1 MADAVVTVGGEGADR
16 RLVAYVEPDG
26 TAAVT
31 PAGLAGALAGR
42 LPGFM
47 VPSAWAVLAALP
59 RTANGKVDRRALPE
73 PDGTSPNGHFAP
85 PRTPLEE
92 RLAAIWSG
100 LLQVERVGIHDS
112 FFVLGGHSLL
122 AVQVISRLREELGV
136 ELPLRALFEHPT
148 VAALAAAVETRPGA
162 PPRQPL
168 VRSLPGEPRVLS
180 FAQERIWLLDR
191 LEAGTAAYNMP
202 LALRL
207 RGAFDPRAFAAAW
220 NEVVR
225 RHQVL
230 RTSFSETPDGPVLA
244 VASSPSGPLPRIDL
258 SALPAGRREDEAAR
272 LTAAEVLRPFDLR
285 TGAVLRA
292 LLLRLDRE
300 EHRLAA
306 TLHHVAGDAWSVGVL
321 AGELNALYAAARE
334 GSPSP
339 LPELPVQYDDF
350 ARWQRER
357 LRSGA
362 LDGEL
367 AWWRERFAGLPESL
381 QLPAARPRGGVA
393 RRGGSAAVRLGPDL
407 SGALRRLGRA
417 EGATPFMILLAGFAA
432 LLARYTGQ
440 TDLCVGV
447 PVAGRDRLETEDLL
461 GVFLNTL
468 ALRTDL
474 AGDPSFREVIG
485 RVRETSLGALAHRE
499 LPFERLLEELRLER
513 DLDRAPLF
521 QVMFN
526 LLNVPEARLDL
537 PGVEIEPLALPPLP
551 PKLDLTA
558 FAGEAGA
565 GQELELRL
573 HYDAAIFEAAQMELL
588 GRHLTAALAAAVED
602 PARRLSELPLAAAA
616 AAAARMAPA
625 NDWDRFPP
633 EAVEGSIPE
642 RFAAMARSYAGRPA
656 VVGTDGEVWSY
667 ADLDRAADR
676 GAAALLAALGGGAER
691 VGVLLPQ
698 GAARIAGLLAAL
710 KAGKTCVPL
719 DPGYPRNR
727 LAFMVADAEAGA
739 ILTDAAH
746 RELARELAPGVRLVG
761 LGAEDAAAL
770 PLPAVPP
777 ETPAYIL
784 YTSGSTGEPK
794 GVTQSHRNVLHH
806 IRAYTDALRL
816 APGDRL
822 SLLASFAFD
831 AAVMD
836 IFGALLNGAV
846 LCPYD
851 VQEEGTAGLPGW
863 VAGRGITVFHATPTL
878 YRRFL
883 DEAGEAGFPTVRL
896 VVLGGERCVR
906 GDFERF
912 RRHFAPE
919 ALFVNG
925 LGPTESTLALQH
937 FAARESAVER
947 DTVPVGLPVAG
958 TAVRLWNAV
967 GEQAALYG
975 VGEIA
980 IGSNYLALGYW
991 RRPELTAAAF
1001 LPDPAGGER
1010 RTYRTG
1016 DLGRWLPD
1024 GALEFVGRADFQVK
1038 VRGQRV
1044 ELGEVEARLNALP
1057 GVREAVVTARQDA
1070 SGDTRLAA
1078 YLLAPAPPA
1087 GELRRGLR
1095 ADLPEAMIPATFT
1108 VVSAWPLTPT
1118 GKMDRAALPEPAAPA
1133 GAGEGEAPRTASEEL
1148 VAGLFAEVLGV
1159 PLPAI
1164 GSGSDFFAVGGQSLL
1179 ATRLVSRL
1187 RRSLGIELPLRAIFE
1202 APTVAALAERIGTV
1216 LGDATAAPALAPLP
1230 AGAGAPLS
1238 FAQERLWFLDRLQ
1251 PGSAAYVMPAAIRFS
1266 GALDVAALHAAFA
1279 EVVRRH
1285 AVLRATFADDE
1296 GTPVQTIR
1304 PPAALPLPLLDLS
1317 VLPVKEREAEALCI
1331 ARAVSRRPFD
1341 LASGPLLRVAVV
1353 RLAAAEHLAVLA
1365 LHHIA
1370 ADGWSLGVLSGEV
1383 AALYPSLRAG
1393 SPPALPAPAIQYAD
1407 FAAWQ
1412 RAWLADG
1419 VLDRQ
1424 LGWWRERLAGMP
1436 EVLELPADRPRPAL
1450 PTRRGGSR
1458 PFALPAETAARLR
1471 DIARREGSTLF
1482 MLLLAA
1488 FQVLLHRLTGEVD
1501 LAVGTPVAGRTRVET
1516 EGLIG
1521 LFANTLVM
1529 RGDLSGDL
1537 PFRALLARTR
1547 EGSLAA
1553 QAHQDLPFEKLVE
1566 ALRPERGLDR
1576 SPLFQILFVLQNAAG
1591 EVARIPGLELRP
1603 QTLPAAGA
1611 KLDLSLALVDG
1622 PQGLS
1627 GFFEY
1632 AADLFD
1638 AVTVARWEGHFA
1650 TLLRGLLEGL
1660 DRPLSVLPLIT
1671 ASERHQ
1677 LRAEW
1682 CDTAV
1687 SDGRDGRCLHAL
1699 LLAAAERTPE
1709 ATAVVSA
1716 DGELTYGELA
1726 ARSRTLA
1733 LRLRAAGAGEGS
1745 FVPLLLGSGP
1755 ALVVAMLAAM
1765 RAGAAFVPLDVEWPA
1780 ARLEEILSE
1789 LAAPSRG
1796 IVLVDAASPALPA
1809 VPGRRAIRVDDA
1821 AAETPPGA
1829 ALPGPGT
1836 TDPETPIYAIY
1847 TSGSTGRPK
1856 AAVIPHRGIVNRF
1869 LWMERRFGA
1878 LAAQRVLQ
1886 TTRCIYDSA
1895 VWQIFWP
1902 LTLGGRT
1909 VLTPPRLG
1917 LDPEALAGLVE
1928 RHGITMVDFVPSI
1941 FNALVERLA
1950 SGGEPVA
1957 RLATLRAVVVGG
1969 EEMEAGAARE
1979 LRLLLP
1985 GVHLVNLYGPTEA
1998 SIGCICHTVGSEL
2011 GGRVPIGRPIDNV
2024 AARVLD
2030 RMGNPVPI
2038 GIAGELGLAGRCAGQ
2053 GYLGDPEKT
2062 RQAFVPDPLAADA
2075 GGPMYRTGDRVR
2087 WLPDGR
2093 LDFLGRMDR
2102 QVKIR
2107 GLRIE
2112 PGEIEAA
2119 LRRHPRVAQAAILAV
2134 GASPAGRRLVAYVTP
2149 REAGASL
2156 GDPELRSFL
2165 AERLPTALVPA
2176 VFVVVASLPLAAGGK
2191 VDWRALAALA
2201 PEAAGR
2207 EEAYV
2212 APRTPAEELLAGIWS
2227 EVLGTGR
2234 PVGVEDDFFALG
2246 GHSLLAMRVVSRV
2259 RRTFGIEL
2267 PVRALFERPT
2277 LGALARWLL
2286 ADRPGDAPPPLAP
2299 VPRGDEVPLSFAQQ
2313 RLWFVEQLQS
2323 GGALYNLLLAARL
2336 AGPLDAGRLAGSL
2349 REVVRRH
2356 EALRTCFPVV
2366 DGRPV
2371 QAIAPPGPVPLSM
2384 ISLEGL
2390 PAGRREEEL
2399 RRWTTAEA
2407 RRRFD
2412 LAAGP
2417 LLRGVLLRLGERD
2430 HALLVGVHHT
2440 VCDGWSIGLLER
2452 ELGMIYEASSRGV
2465 TPVLPLLPVQYA
2477 DYAVWQ
2483 RERLSGE
2490 ALEREL
2496 AWWKE
2501 RLEGMPAT
2509 LELPADRPR
2518 PAVQSFRGDRL
2529 PMALPAEREAA
2540 LRGLGRRH
2548 GATLF
2553 MALLAAFDALLHRYT
2568 GEERLVVGTPAAG
2581 RTAIELEPLIGNFA
2595 NTLVVPMDLGG
2606 NPPFGELL
2614 DRVRAAVL
2622 AVFVHQELPF
2632 ELLVE
2637 ALRPRRDL
2645 SHNPLFQILFGLHGL
2660 PSHDDRLGDLDLA
2673 PLPVESG
2680 VSRFDLSLD
2689 LVDGPGGL
2697 RGAFE
2702 YATGLFDRTTVERMR
2717 GHLGV
2722 LIDGVLAAPDTPLS
2736 ELPLLTS
2743 SEWRQLLEE
2752 WNGLPAEAVSVQ
2764 GLHALVEQQAR
2775 RRPEAEAVVCGVERL
2790 TYREL
2795 DRRANSLA
2803 WRLRRL
2809 GVGPESRVGVHVERS
2824 VEMVVAL
2831 LGVLKAGG
2839 VYVPLDPTY
2848 PAPRLGRILD
2858 GAAPSVVVRGRT
2870 AAALPAH
2877 AAAEVWLGEEESG
2890 SSPASGV
2897 SAANLAYV
2905 IYTSGSTG
2913 QPKGVQVSH
2922 GSVTH
2927 LMAVARSRFLLG
2939 DADVWTVFHSS
2950 AFDFSVWE
2958 IWGALALGGKLVIV
2972 PLETARSPESFRA
2985 LLVAERVTVLN
2996 QTPSAVRALAE
3007 ISAGAPSPSLR
3018 LLICGG
3024 EALPGGLV
3032 PRLLAWGVAVWNFY
3046 GPTEA
3051 TVWAAAGRVGET
3063 ACGSGGTAPLGSPLP
3078 GYGLYT
3084 VDRAGRALPAG
3095 VPGELAISG
3104 VGLARG
3110 YFGDPGLTAERF
3122 VPAPFAAESGAR
3134 LYRTGDLARRREDGS
3149 LDYLGRIDYQ
3159 VKVRGFRIEL
3169 GEIEAV
3175 LRGEPAVSEAVIV
3188 ARPDQAGSPQLVAYV
3203 VASAGEYAV
3212 ESLRSHLR
3220 RSLPDYMVPSTFVRL
3235 ESMPLSPNG
3244 KVDRSALPEP
3254 GDPGADRPFVAPRTP
3269 EEMLLASLWSELLGS
3284 ARVGVRDNFF
3294 SLGGHSLLAVRLASR
3309 VRERVGVE
3317 LPLRSVLETPTLE
3330 DLAERLCELRK
3341 QALPPLPE
3349 IVPAQRG
3356 GSLPLSFAQER
3367 LWFLDRFA
3375 PESSSLNLPA
3385 AVSLSG
3391 GLEPRALAGALSELV
3406 RRHEILRTRFETV
3419 SGSPF
3424 QAVLPARPI
3433 SLPWLDLASLP
3444 AAARAGELERLKAV
3458 EAATA
3463 FDLEAGPPWSVR
3475 LVRLAGS
3482 EHVLLITLHHI
3493 LSDGWSSGVMI
3504 RDLTVLYASTLSGEE
3519 PALPGLALQY
3529 ADYAH
3534 WQRELLQG
3542 ERLERELAYW
3552 RETLAGAAPLLD
3564 LPTDRPRP
3572 VVQTYR
3578 GGRWS
3583 THLSAD
3589 LTLRLRELGSREN
3602 ATLFMMLLA
3611 TFEVL
3616 AHRWSGQDDIVVGSP
3631 IAGRGRAELEPL
3643 IGLFLNSLVLRTDF
3657 SGDPAFRELLGRVRR
3672 TTLGAYSHQEVP
3684 FEKLLAELRPQRDLS
3699 RTPLFQVFFNLFNFP
3714 SVELAAPGLTL
3725 SAQPAAEAPAKF
3737 DLTVYVIE
3745 VADGIQLTW
3754 IYNRDL
3760 FDPSTIAELAG
3771 QLGLLAAQAVAH
3783 PEERIGHFML
3793 ITEAARAALPD
3804 PSVELSAEW
3813 MGAVHEVFSRQA
3825 ARFPDRLAVS
3835 DPNERWTYGELAAQ
3849 SNRLAHHLLGQD
3861 LRRGEVVAIYGHRS
3875 ATLAWA
3881 VLGVLKAGGA
3891 FVILDPSYPP
3901 SRLLDCLRMAG
3912 PRGWIELTA
3921 AGPVPEAVR
3930 TFLEPLPAGLRIPL
3944 SPGHGEPWLAA
3955 LPAADPGV
3963 PVGPEDVALIAFT
3976 SGSTGLPKGIL
3987 GRQGPLSHFIPWQCR
4002 ELGLSGDDRFSM
4014 LSGLAH
4020 DPLQRDIFTPLQ
4032 IGGSLCIPDP
4042 EEMGAP
4048 GWLAGWMAREGITV
4062 AHLTP
4067 AMGQVLAEGAVGR
4080 MTVPSLRYAF
4090 LVGEALTRRDAD
4102 RLRELAPNVTC
4113 VNFYGS
4119 TETQRSVG
4127 YFVVPAVEEGTGAD
4141 RGKQVLPLGR
4151 GVADVQLLV
4160 CNRSGAQAGVGELG
4174 EIGVRSPHLAK
4185 GYLRDAALTAEKF
4198 IANPWRPGSDDRI
4211 YRTGDLGR
4219 YRADGNVVF
4228 AGRADHQVKIR
4239 GFRIELGEI
4248 EATLGLHPALQ
4259 DVVAAVREDGP
4270 GEKRLV
4276 AYFVARPGEEP
4287 GVPELREYL
4296 RERLPHYMVPSAFV
4310 SLPAL
4315 PLTPNRKL
4323 DRKALPAPALESAEE
4338 RAGGAPLDAV
4348 EERLAAIWSEVLQGK
4363 IGRLDNFFDRGG
4375 HSLLATQLVAR
4386 VRDAFGVE
4394 LPLRSLFESPTVAG
4408 MAAALRTGQE
4418 GGLFAAALPRIVP
4431 SRAERHLPFPLTD
4444 VQEAYWIGRSGSF
4457 DLGTVAT
4464 HIYFEVEGSRIDLD
4478 RFERVW
4484 RRLVER
4490 HDMLRAIVLPDGR
4503 QQILAEVPE
4512 YRIAVL
4518 DLAAATLE
4526 EAEAALLEVRE
4537 EMSHQVLPSDRWPLF
4552 DLRASRLSAGRTR
4565 LHVSVDMLIGD
4576 ALSFRILQRE
4586 VLALYSDPEAVLE
4599 PLELSFRDYVVAVAG
4614 LEGAEVWQR
4623 SLAYWRERLKTLPP
4637 APELLL
4643 AVSPSS
4649 IDRPR
4654 FTRMSGGLEPAVW
4667 ERLKER
4673 AGRAGITPSGV
4684 LLAAFGELL
4693 RTWSK
4698 SPRFTINLTLFNRLP
4713 LHPQVQSV
4721 VGDFTSLTLLEIDTS
4736 AGESFEERARRLQG
4750 QLWSDLDH
4758 RHVSGVRVMR
4768 ESRAA
4773 HGGTMVMPVVF
4784 TSTLGMP
4791 QAPAAALQ
4799 ELLDTRWVYGISQT
4813 SQVWLDHQ
4821 AGERE
4826 GALRIT
4832 WDAVE
4837 QLFPAGFLDAA
4848 FAAYLPFLH
4857 RLAGDEEAWRSPA
4870 LSLLPADQLAPRR
4883 AANSTAGPV
4892 PQGLLHD
4899 GFLEQAALGPAAP
4912 AVISPARV
4920 LSYQELERRSL
4931 RLAAELR
4938 QRGARPGSLVA
4949 VVMEKGWE
4957 QVVAVLAVLRSG
4969 AAYLP
4974 VDPGLPGERLAYL
4987 LAQGEVEIALTQSWV
5002 EAELSWPEGVA
5013 RLQVDTA
5020 APADAAEP
5028 PLPPVQSAEDLA
5040 YVIFTSGSTGLPKGV
5055 MIDHRGAL
5063 NTVLDVNRRFGV
5075 GPEDR
5080 VLALSA
5086 LSFDLSVWDVF
5097 GTLAAGGAVVL
5108 PEPWAARDPGRW
5120 LELIAEHGVTAWNTV
5135 PALMELLVE
5144 YARGGGSSPALPTL
5158 PTLPTLRLV
5167 MMSGDWIPLIL
5178 PPRIKALAPRAEI
5191 FGLGGAT
5198 EASIWS
5204 NWYPASEIDPEWRSV
5219 PYGWPLTNQWF
5230 HVLDD
5235 QLRHRP
5241 TWVPGQLYIGGVGLA
5256 KGYWRDEEKTRGS
5269 FIEHPQTGERLY
5281 RTGDLGRYLPEG
5293 QIEFLGRE
5301 DTQVKIQGFRIE
5313 LGEIES
5319 ALEQHPAVR
5328 SAVAAAAGEQRSDRR
5343 LVAYVVPGG
5352 EAPETAELRAF
5363 LAEKLPE
5370 HMLPASFV
5378 FLSELPLTANGKVD
5392 RKALPVPAAS
5402 PVQESGFVAPRTPLE
5417 REVAALWSRVLGAGS
5432 IGLYD
5437 SLFDLGGNSL
5447 SAIQLVTQ
5455 MRHSFHVEIPLRSL
5469 FNEPTVAGSVA
5480 VIHRLRAEREETGA
5494 PAFELPPFVP
5504 DPASRHLPFPLNDVQ
5519 QAYWIGRTDLFDL
5532 GGVAS
5537 HSYSEFEFP
5546 ELEVERLELAFQ
5558 RLIARHD
5565 MLRAVIHADGTQQ
5578 ILATVPLFRLPVIDL
5593 RGQLPETVEQSL
5605 AAVRAEMSHQV
5616 LAADRWPLFDYR
5628 VSLLDRCVRL
5638 HTSID
5643 ILLLDAWSSRIF
5655 WRELAELYRDPDV
5668 ELPAL
5673 ELSFRDYVLAELALQ
5688 ETTVWQQAWKY
5699 WRDRLPTL
5707 PPAPELPLAASPS
5720 NLQKPRFVRR
5730 KASLPAD
5737 LWGALKARGAQAGV
5751 TPSGLLLTAFSE
5763 ILALWSKSARFTLNV
5778 TTFNRLPLH
5787 PQVNAIVG
5795 DFTSLTLLEVDASVP
5810 GGFELR
5816 ARALQ
5821 ERLWEDL
5828 EHRSLGGVRVLRE
5841 LGRVRGR
5848 TVGAMMPVVF
5858 TSTLFG
5864 AVGVDPAAG
5873 RNPSSGERVYG
5884 ISQTPQV
5891 WLDHQVGES
5900 QGVLVFSWDAVEELF
5915 PAGLLDEMF
5924 TAYQDLL
5931 ARLARAEGG
5940 WSDEGVS
5947 RLPEAQQAAWRAY
5960 NATEAAV
5967 PEGLLHGPFERR
5979 AALEPDRP
5987 AVVAPGRTLSY
5998 GELERLS
6005 GALAS
6010 RLSAAGAR
6018 PNRLV
6023 GVVMEKGWEQ
6033 VVAVLAVVRAG
6044 GAYLPID
6051 PGLPGERVSYLLR
6064 TGEVE
6069 VVLTQP
6075 WLESALE
6082 WPQGVRLL
6090 RVEAGLADGEE
6101 PGPSPVSPAVPEDLA
6116 YVIFTSGSTGVP
6128 KGVMTDHRGALNT
6141 VVDVNERFGV
6151 GPQDRVLALSSL
6163 SFDLSV
6169 YDVFGVLGAGGA
6181 VVLPEPSAARDPQ
6194 RWAELIRE
6202 AGVTVWN
6209 SVPALLEMLVEHA
6222 AGNPEGADLASLR
6235 LVMLSG
6241 DWIPVGLPDRLRA
6254 LAPRARVISLGGAT
6268 EASIWSIL
6276 YPIERVDPAWKSIP
6290 YGRPML
6296 NQRFWVLDGRLE
6308 PCPKWVPGQLYIGG
6322 VGLAK
6327 GYWKDEEKTRGSF
6340 IEHPRT
6346 GERLYRT
6353 GDLGRYLPEGQIE
6366 FLGREDTQ
6374 VKIQGFR
6381 IELGEIEAAL
6391 EQHPAVRAA
6400 VVAAVGEQRSSRRL
6414 VAYIVPEEAEDGE
6427 ESPLPAG
6434 PEPPAVPAAGSG
6446 AAPGLPGPDAGRPAI
6461 ELAPPSLDG
6470 ERCSLH
6476 RQFIGEPVPL
6486 DRLGEL
6492 LSSLRQARLEDE
6504 SLSKYRYPSAG
6515 HLYPVQVYLQV
6526 PEGRVA
6532 GLSAGLYYYHP
6543 VSHQLLLLQEG
6554 AAIGAEIHSAVHR
6567 PAFEA
6572 AAFSLFLV
6580 GHLAAIEPVYGAQ
6593 ARDFCLLEAGY
6604 MLQLLLG
6611 VAPAAGLGLCPVG
6624 SLDFE
6629 RLRSGLELDGG
6640 DILLHSLLAGPVAAD
6655 AADAASAPPH
6665 WQPAPPEEPPL
6676 GRPAVAAA
6684 APARRLDE
6692 VERLEFKL
6700 AEHGIR
6706 NLDGTRPRVRLSPP
6720 ELDEARLQAW
6730 RERRSHRRF
6739 LQGTVSFE
6747 SFSRMLG
6754 ALTELPS
6761 AGSLP
6766 SRRYPSAAGL
6776 YPVQVYLHVK
6786 PGRVDGVAAGTY
6798 LYRSADHG
6806 LVRITERSELDRAL
6820 HAAVNQEPFEGS
6832 AFSLFLVASP
6842 TEVQARYGELA
6853 RDLCLLEAGAMGQL
6867 LMAVAP
6873 SLGIGFC
6880 PVGNMA
6886 FSRIRSL
6893 FNLREDQLFLHALLG
6908 GAPDATEEGAAQPGR
6923 ERARILSALGVPIA
6937 EIQTY
6942 LRGKLPDYMVPPA
6955 FVVLDRL
6962 PLTANGK
6969 VDRQALPAPESG
6981 GSERGVYAEPRDAV
6995 EGLLADLWVEVLRVP
7010 RVGIHDN
7017 FFDLG
7022 GDSIL
7027 GLQIVSRANRAGI
7040 ALTPRDIFEHQTIAD
7055 LAQVV
7060 AGAVPAAAAETAAG
7074 ETPPQ
7079 DGTVPVD
7086 LPSGFDEDDLDR
7098 LMDNVE
7104 FEV

>member
-1 MADAVVTVGGEGADR
+1 MIDLAQKLADLSEEKR
-16 RLVAYVEPDG
+16 RL
-26 TAAVT
+26 
-31 PAGLAGALAGR
+31 LLRR
-42 LPGFM
+42 LHQE
-47 VPSAWAVLAALP
+47 
-59 RTANGKVDRRALPE
+59 N
-73 PDGTSPNGHFAP
+73 
-85 PRTPLEE
+85 
-92 RLAAIWSG
+92 
-100 LLQVERVGIHDS
+100 
-112 FFVLGGHSLL
+112 
-122 AVQVISRLREELGV
+122 
-136 ELPLRALFEHPT
+136 
-148 VAALAAAVETRPGA
+148 LAAARA
-162 PPRQPL
+162 KRQSIPRSDRQQPL
-168 VRSLPGEPRVLS
+168 L
-180 FAQERIWLLDR
+180 
-191 LEAGTAAYNMP
+191 
-202 LALRL
+202 
-207 RGAFDPRAFAAAW
+207 
-220 NEVVR
+220 
-225 RHQVL
+225 
-230 RTSFSETPDGPVLA
+230 
-244 VASSPSGPLPRIDL
+244 
-258 SALPAGRREDEAAR
+258 
-272 LTAAEVLRPFDLR
+272 
-285 TGAVLRA
+285 
-292 LLLRLDRE
+292 
-300 EHRLAA
+300 
-306 TLHHVAGDAWSVGVL
+306 
-321 AGELNALYAAARE
+321 
-334 GSPSP
+334 
-339 LPELPVQYDDF
+339 
-350 ARWQRER
+350 
-357 LRSGA
+357 
-362 LDGEL
+362 
-367 AWWRERFAGLPESL
+367 
-381 QLPAARPRGGVA
+381 
-393 RRGGSAAVRLGPDL
+393 
-407 SGALRRLGRA
+407 
-417 EGATPFMILLAGFAA
+417 
-432 LLARYTGQ
+432 
-440 TDLCVGV
+440 
-447 PVAGRDRLETEDLL
+447 
-461 GVFLNTL
+461 
-468 ALRTDL
+468 
-474 AGDPSFREVIG
+474 
-485 RVRETSLGALAHRE
+485 
-499 LPFERLLEELRLER
+499 
-513 DLDRAPLF
+513 
-521 QVMFN
+521 
-526 LLNVPEARLDL
+526 
-537 PGVEIEPLALPPLP
+537 
-551 PKLDLTA
+551 
-558 FAGEAGA
+558 
-565 GQELELRL
+565 
-573 HYDAAIFEAAQMELL
+573 
-588 GRHLTAALAAAVED
+588 
-602 PARRLSELPLAAAA
+602 
-616 AAAARMAPA
+616 
-625 NDWDRFPP
+625 
-633 EAVEGSIPE
+633 
-642 RFAAMARSYAGRPA
+642 
-656 VVGTDGEVWSY
+656 
-667 ADLDRAADR
+667 
-676 GAAALLAALGGGAER
+676 
-691 VGVLLPQ
+691 
-698 GAARIAGLLAAL
+698 
-710 KAGKTCVPL
+710 
-719 DPGYPRNR
+719 
-727 LAFMVADAEAGA
+727 
-739 ILTDAAH
+739 
-746 RELARELAPGVRLVG
+746 
-761 LGAEDAAAL
+761 
-770 PLPAVPP
+770 
-777 ETPAYIL
+777 
-784 YTSGSTGEPK
+784 
-794 GVTQSHRNVLHH
+794 
-806 IRAYTDALRL
+806 
-816 APGDRL
+816 
-822 SLLASFAFD
+822 
-831 AAVMD
+831 
-836 IFGALLNGAV
+836 
-846 LCPYD
+846 
-851 VQEEGTAGLPGW
+851 
-863 VAGRGITVFHATPTL
+863 
-878 YRRFL
+878 
-883 DEAGEAGFPTVRL
+883 
-896 VVLGGERCVR
+896 
-906 GDFERF
+906 
-912 RRHFAPE
+912 
-919 ALFVNG
+919 
-925 LGPTESTLALQH
+925 
-937 FAARESAVER
+937 
-947 DTVPVGLPVAG
+947 
-958 TAVRLWNAV
+958 
-967 GEQAALYG
+967 
-975 VGEIA
+975 
-980 IGSNYLALGYW
+980 
-991 RRPELTAAAF
+991 
-1001 LPDPAGGER
+1001 
-1010 RTYRTG
+1010 
-1016 DLGRWLPD
+1016 
-1024 GALEFVGRADFQVK
+1024 
-1038 VRGQRV
+1038 
-1044 ELGEVEARLNALP
+1044 
-1057 GVREAVVTARQDA
+1057 
-1070 SGDTRLAA
+1070 
-1078 YLLAPAPPA
+1078 
-1087 GELRRGLR
+1087 
-1095 ADLPEAMIPATFT
+1095 
-1108 VVSAWPLTPT
+1108 
-1118 GKMDRAALPEPAAPA
+1118 
-1133 GAGEGEAPRTASEEL
+1133 
-1148 VAGLFAEVLGV
+1148 
-1159 PLPAI
+1159 
-1164 GSGSDFFAVGGQSLL
+1164 
-1179 ATRLVSRL
+1179 
-1187 RRSLGIELPLRAIFE
+1187 
-1202 APTVAALAERIGTV
+1202 
-1216 LGDATAAPALAPLP
+1216 
-1230 AGAGAPLS
+1230 LS
-1238 FAQERLWFLDRLQ
+1238 FAQERLWFLWQLDRK
-1251 PGSAAYVMPAAIRFS
+1251 SAAYNMPIALRLRGRLRLEDLVAIL
-1266 GALDVAALHAAFA
+1266 G

-1285 AVLRATFADDE
+1285 EALRTTFRVE
-1296 GTPVQTIR
+1296 SGVPVQVIAE
-1304 PPAALPLPLLDLS
+1304 PAGMELPLMDLRG
-1317 VLPVKEREAEALCI
+1317 VPAEEREAEV
-1331 ARAVSRRPFD
+1331 ARLTREETRRPFD
-1341 LASGPLLRVAVV
+1341 LEAEPPLRGLLLRVADE
-1353 RLAAAEHLAVLA
+1353 EHVLQLT

-1370 ADGWSLGVLSGEV
+1370 ADGWSLGVLIREIG
-1383 AALYPSLRAG
+1383 ALYASVATG
-1393 SPPALPAPAIQYAD
+1393 TPADLPELPVQYAD
-1407 FAAWQ
+1407 FAQWQ
-1412 RAWLADG
+1412 REWLQG
-1419 VLDRQ
+1419 PVLEEH
-1424 LGWWRERLAGMP
+1424 LGFWKDCLAGAP
-1436 EVLELPADRPRPAL
+1436 TVLELPADRPRPRAQSG
-1450 PTRRGGSR
+1450 RGDQRSLVLEGE
-1458 PFALPAETAARLR
+1458 LAAGLR
-1471 DIARREGSTLF
+1471 ELARRSEVSVFGVLMALF
-1482 MLLLAA
+1482 QALLCR
-1488 FQVLLHRLTGEVD
+1488 QTGRED
-1501 LAVGTPVAGRTRVET
+1501 LVVGTPVANRNRSEI

-1521 LFANTLVM
+1521 FFVNTLAL
-1529 RGDLSGDL
+1529 RTDLSGDPRVSDL
-1537 PFRALLARTR
+1537 VERVHRGVL
-1547 EGSLAA
+1547 EA
-1553 QAHQDLPFEKLVE
+1553 QSHQELPFERLVDE
-1566 ALRPERGLDR
+1566 LHLERSLAHAPLVQVMLGHQISHWSSLRL
-1576 SPLFQILFVLQNAAG
+1576 
-1591 EVARIPGLELRP
+1591 PGLEVSSETVDSGAAKVDLMLLLEESPSGLRGSCSYS
-1603 QTLPAAGA
+1603 TDLWDGA
-1611 KLDLSLALVDG
+1611 
-1622 PQGLS
+1622 
-1627 GFFEY
+1627 
-1632 AADLFD
+1632 
-1638 AVTVARWEGHFA
+1638 TVER
-1650 TLLRGLLEGL
+1650 LLRQYTSLLVGAVSAPGS
-1660 DRPLSVLPLIT
+1660 RLSDLPLLGE
-1671 ASERHQ
+1671 AERHQ
-1677 LRAEW
+1677 LLAEW
-1682 CDTAV
+1682 NDTEKAGTA
-1687 SDGRDGRCLHAL
+1687 SSL
-1699 LLAAAERTPE
+1699 LLHEGFAAQASRTPERTALVWGEERWSYGELAGRVAELSAVLAGLGVGPEQPVGVLLERTPE
-1709 ATAVVSA
+1709 MVMALLGILGAGGAYLPLDPAYPV
-1716 DGELTYGELA
+1716 ERLTLLVEDSGARLVLSQRGLA
-1726 ARSRTLA
+1726 GLASSLPARTLLLDEPWPA
-1733 LRLRAAGAGEGS
+1733 VRRVAESAGAGS
-1745 FVPLLLGSGP
+1745 
-1755 ALVVAMLAAM
+1755 LAY
-1765 RAGAAFVPLDVEWPA
+1765 L
-1780 ARLEEILSE
+1780 
-1789 LAAPSRG
+1789 
-1796 IVLVDAASPALPA
+1796 
-1809 VPGRRAIRVDDA
+1809 
-1821 AAETPPGA
+1821 
-1829 ALPGPGT
+1829 
-1836 TDPETPIYAIY
+1836 IY

-1856 AAVIPHRGIVNRF
+1856 GVAIEHRSVSVLLDWARQTFSAAELSGV
-1869 LWMERRFGA
+1869 
-1878 LAAQRVLQ
+1878 LASTSINFDLSVFELFA
-1886 TTRCIYDSA
+1886 
-1895 VWQIFWP
+1895 P
-1902 LTLGGRT
+1902 LTTGGT
-1909 VLTPPRLG
+1909 V
-1917 LDPEALAGLVE
+1917 
-1928 RHGITMVDFVPSI
+1928 I
-1941 FNALVERLA
+1941 LA
-1950 SGGEPVA
+1950 SNA
-1957 RLATLRAVVVGG
+1957 
-1969 EEMEAGAARE
+1969 
-1979 LRLLLP
+1979 
-1985 GVHLVNLYGPTEA
+1985 
-1998 SIGCICHTVGSEL
+1998 
-2011 GGRVPIGRPIDNV
+2011 
-2024 AARVLD
+2024 
-2030 RMGNPVPI
+2030 
-2038 GIAGELGLAGRCAGQ
+2038 
-2053 GYLGDPEKT
+2053 
-2062 RQAFVPDPLAADA
+2062 
-2075 GGPMYRTGDRVR
+2075 
-2087 WLPDGR
+2087 
-2093 LDFLGRMDR
+2093 
-2102 QVKIR
+2102 
-2107 GLRIE
+2107 
-2112 PGEIEAA
+2112 
-2119 LRRHPRVAQAAILAV
+2119 
-2134 GASPAGRRLVAYVTP
+2134 
-2149 REAGASL
+2149 
-2156 GDPELRSFL
+2156 
-2165 AERLPTALVPA
+2165 
-2176 VFVVVASLPLAAGGK
+2176 
-2191 VDWRALAALA
+2191 
-2201 PEAAGR
+2201 
-2207 EEAYV
+2207 
-2212 APRTPAEELLAGIWS
+2212 
-2227 EVLGTGR
+2227 
-2234 PVGVEDDFFALG
+2234 
-2246 GHSLLAMRVVSRV
+2246 
-2259 RRTFGIEL
+2259 
-2267 PVRALFERPT
+2267 
-2277 LGALARWLL
+2277 
-2286 ADRPGDAPPPLAP
+2286 
-2299 VPRGDEVPLSFAQQ
+2299 
-2313 RLWFVEQLQS
+2313 
-2323 GGALYNLLLAARL
+2323 
-2336 AGPLDAGRLAGSL
+2336 
-2349 REVVRRH
+2349 
-2356 EALRTCFPVV
+2356 
-2366 DGRPV
+2366 
-2371 QAIAPPGPVPLSM
+2371 
-2384 ISLEGL
+2384 
-2390 PAGRREEEL
+2390 
-2399 RRWTTAEA
+2399 
-2407 RRRFD
+2407 
-2412 LAAGP
+2412 
-2417 LLRGVLLRLGERD
+2417 
-2430 HALLVGVHHT
+2430 
-2440 VCDGWSIGLLER
+2440 
-2452 ELGMIYEASSRGV
+2452 
-2465 TPVLPLLPVQYA
+2465 
-2477 DYAVWQ
+2477 
-2483 RERLSGE
+2483 
-2490 ALEREL
+2490 
-2496 AWWKE
+2496 
-2501 RLEGMPAT
+2501 
-2509 LELPADRPR
+2509 LELPA
-2518 PAVQSFRGDRL
+2518 L
-2529 PMALPAEREAA
+2529 
-2540 LRGLGRRH
+2540 
-2548 GATLF
+2548 
-2553 MALLAAFDALLHRYT
+2553 
-2568 GEERLVVGTPAAG
+2568 
-2581 RTAIELEPLIGNFA
+2581 
-2595 NTLVVPMDLGG
+2595 
-2606 NPPFGELL
+2606 
-2614 DRVRAAVL
+2614 
-2622 AVFVHQELPF
+2622 
-2632 ELLVE
+2632 
-2637 ALRPRRDL
+2637 
-2645 SHNPLFQILFGLHGL
+2645 
-2660 PSHDDRLGDLDLA
+2660 
-2673 PLPVESG
+2673 
-2680 VSRFDLSLD
+2680 
-2689 LVDGPGGL
+2689 
-2697 RGAFE
+2697 
-2702 YATGLFDRTTVERMR
+2702 
-2717 GHLGV
+2717 
-2722 LIDGVLAAPDTPLS
+2722 
-2736 ELPLLTS
+2736 
-2743 SEWRQLLEE
+2743 
-2752 WNGLPAEAVSVQ
+2752 
-2764 GLHALVEQQAR
+2764 
-2775 RRPEAEAVVCGVERL
+2775 
-2790 TYREL
+2790 
-2795 DRRANSLA
+2795 
-2803 WRLRRL
+2803 
-2809 GVGPESRVGVHVERS
+2809 
-2824 VEMVVAL
+2824 
-2831 LGVLKAGG
+2831 
-2839 VYVPLDPTY
+2839 
-2848 PAPRLGRILD
+2848 
-2858 GAAPSVVVRGRT
+2858 
-2870 AAALPAH
+2870 
-2877 AAAEVWLGEEESG
+2877 
-2890 SSPASGV
+2890 
-2897 SAANLAYV
+2897 SAANE
-2905 IYTSGSTG
+2905 
-2913 QPKGVQVSH
+2913 
-2922 GSVTH
+2922 VT
-2927 LMAVARSRFLLG
+2927 LVN
-2939 DADVWTVFHSS
+2939 TVPS
-2950 AFDFSVWE
+2950 AL
-2958 IWGALALGGKLVIV
+2958 GAL
-2972 PLETARSPESFRA
+2972 
-2985 LLVAERVTVLN
+2985 LLA
-2996 QTPSAVRALAE
+2996 
-3007 ISAGAPSPSLR
+3007 
-3018 LLICGG
+3018 
-3024 EALPGGLV
+3024 GGLPPSV
-3032 PRLLAWGVAVWNFY
+3032 RTLNLA
-3046 GPTEA
+3046 
-3051 TVWAAAGRVGET
+3051 GE
-3063 ACGSGGTAPLGSPLP
+3063 PL
-3078 GYGLYT
+3078 
-3084 VDRAGRALPAG
+3084 
-3095 VPGELAISG
+3095 
-3104 VGLARG
+3104 
-3110 YFGDPGLTAERF
+3110 
-3122 VPAPFAAESGAR
+3122 
-3134 LYRTGDLARRREDGS
+3134 TGDLARRAYERSRVERVLNLYGPSEDTTYSTLYAVERGEVGEPGIGRPILGTRGYVLDGS
-3149 LDYLGRIDYQ
+3149 LALLPPGVWGELYLSGLGLSRGYLGRAELTAERYLPDPFSREVGGRMYRTGDVVRQRGDGSLEYLGRVDHQ

-3169 GEIEAV
+3169 GEIEAA
-3175 LRGEPAVSEAVIV
+3175 LRNAPSVSESVVV
-3188 ARPDQAGSPQLVAYV
+3188 ARPDGSGGLRLVAYV
-3203 VASAGEYAV
+3203 VASEGEYAV
-3212 ESLRSHLR
+3212 ESLQSHLR
-3220 RSLPDYMVPSTFVRL
+3220 RSLPEHMVPAAFVRL
-3235 ESMPLSPNG
+3235 ESLPRNPNG
-3244 KVDRSALPEP
+3244 KVDRAALPEP
-3254 GDPGADRPFVAPRTP
+3254 GELGTGASYVAPRIS
-3269 EEMLLASLWSELLGS
+3269 EEELLAGLWSELLGVE
-3284 ARVGVRDNFF
+3284 RVGVHDNFF

-3317 LPLRSVLETPTLE
+3317 LPLRAVLETPTVAG
-3330 DLAERLCELRK
+3330 LAERISELQRE
-3341 QALPPLPE
+3341 ALPPLPE
-3349 IVPAQRG
+3349 IVPAPRQEA
-3356 GSLPLSFAQER
+3356 LPLSFAQER

-3375 PESSSLNLPA
+3375 PESSSLNLPG
-3385 AVSLSG
+3385 AVSLNGS
-3391 GLEPRALAGALSELV
+3391 LDPRALESALTALA
-3406 RRHEILRTRFETV
+3406 RRHEILRTRFEDAG
-3419 SGSPF
+3419 GSPF
-3424 QAVLPARPI
+3424 QVVLPARPV
-3433 SLPWLDLASLP
+3433 SLPRLDLTGLSG
-3444 AAARAGELERLKAV
+3444 AAREEELRRLKAA
-3458 EAATA
+3458 EAAA
-3463 FDLEAGPPWSVR
+3463 SFDLATGPPWSVR
-3475 LVRLAGS
+3475 LIRAAES
-3482 EHVLLITLHHI
+3482 EHVLLLTLHHI
-3493 LSDGWSSGVMI
+3493 ITDGWSAGVMI
-3504 RDLTVLYASTLSGEE
+3504 HDLAALYGSAVRGET
-3519 PALPGLALQY
+3519 PALPELAIQY
-3529 ADYAH
+3529 ADYAR
-3534 WQRELLQG
+3534 WQRELMRG

-3552 RETLAGAAPLLD
+3552 RKKLAGAAPLLD

-3572 VVQTYR
+3572 AVQTYR
-3578 GGRWS
+3578 GGKWS
-3583 THLSAD
+3583 THLSSD
-3589 LTLRLRELGSREN
+3589 LTLRLRELGGREN
-3602 ATLFMMLLA
+3602 ATLFMTLLA
-3611 TFEVL
+3611 VFAAL
-3616 AHRWSGQDDIVVGSP
+3616 AQRWSGQDDVVVGSP

-3643 IGLFLNSLVLRTDF
+3643 IGLFLNSLVLRTDL

-3672 TTLGAYSHQEVP
+3672 TTLEALSYQEVP
-3684 FEKLLAELRPQRDLS
+3684 FEKLLEELHPERDLS
-3699 RTPLFQVFFNLFNFP
+3699 RTPLFQVFFNMLNFP
-3714 SVELAAPGLTL
+3714 SAELAAPGLRL
-3725 SAQPAAEAPAKF
+3725 SAESTAEAPAKF
-3737 DLTVYVIE
+3737 DLTVYLAE
-3745 VADGIQLTW
+3745 SPQGIQLTW

-3760 FDPSTIAELAG
+3760 FDPATIVELAE
-3771 QLGLLAAQAVAH
+3771 QFGLLALQAVEL
-3783 PEERIGHFML
+3783 PGERIGSFSL
-3793 ITEAARAALPD
+3793 ITESARAVLPD
-3804 PSVELSAEW
+3804 PAAALSAEW
-3813 MGAVHEVFSRQA
+3813 MGAVHEVFSRLA
-3825 ARFPDRLAVS
+3825 ARGPDRPAVS
-3835 DPNERWTYGELAAQ
+3835 DPRETWTYGELAAQ
-3849 SNRLAHHLLGQD
+3849 SNRLAHHLLAQG
-3861 LRRGEVVAIYGHRS
+3861 LEREEVVAIHGHRS
-3875 ATLAWA
+3875 ATLVWA

-3901 SRLLDCLRMAG
+3901 SRLLDCLRVAE

-6766 SRRYPSAAGL
+6766 LPPVSLGGRPVPGPGLSPRQAGPGGRRRGRNLSLPLRGPRPGADHRTERARSRAARGGQPGAFRGLGLLALPRRVAHRGPGAVWRAGARSLPPGSGCHGAAPDGGRPFPRHRLLPGGEHGLQPHPVALQPQGGSAVPPCPPRRSAGRHGGGRGPAREGTRADPLRPRRPHRGDPDVPAREAAGL
-6776 YPVQVYLHVK
+6776 H
-6786 PGRVDGVAAGTY
+6786 GAAGVCRPRPAAAHGQRKGGPPGAARPRERW
-6798 LYRSADHG
+6798 LRARS
-6806 LVRITERSELDRAL
+6806 LRRAAGCGRRPARRPL
-6820 HAAVNQEPFEGS
+6820 GGGAAGP
-6832 AFSLFLVASP
+6832 
-6842 TEVQARYGELA
+6842 
-6853 RDLCLLEAGAMGQL
+6853 AGGDSRQL
-6867 LMAVAP
+6867 LRSGRGLDPRAP
-6873 SLGIGFC
+6873 
-6880 PVGNMA
+6880 
-6886 FSRIRSL
+6886 
-6893 FNLREDQLFLHALLG
+6893 
-6908 GAPDATEEGAAQPGR
+6908 
-6923 ERARILSALGVPIA
+6923 
-6937 EIQTY
+6937 
-6942 LRGKLPDYMVPPA
+6942 
-6955 FVVLDRL
+6955 DRL
-6962 PLTANGK
+6962 PRQPGGHRADAARHLRAPD
-6969 VDRQALPAPESG
+6969 DRRSGAGGGGRGARRGSGDGRWRDPAPGWHCAGRSAVG
-6981 GSERGVYAEPRDAV
+6981 FRRG
-6995 EGLLADLWVEVLRVP
+6995 
-7010 RVGIHDN
+7010 
-7017 FFDLG
+7017 
-7022 GDSIL
+7022 
-7027 GLQIVSRANRAGI
+7027 
-7040 ALTPRDIFEHQTIAD
+7040 
-7055 LAQVV
+7055 
-7060 AGAVPAAAAETAAG
+7060 
-7074 ETPPQ
+7074 
-7079 DGTVPVD
+7079 
-7086 LPSGFDEDDLDR
+7086 
-7098 LMDNVE
+7098 
-7104 FEV
+7104 